1 MAFKDLFLI
10 FISKRMQKSPW
21 VGLQRKYT
29 QVREVSLDLTR
40 QLWGEQQDG
49 AGPRPL
55 RAAAW
60 LGLHTWAT
68 EPHSLE
74 STRAISSGPCSL
86 RWRSGCGATPFM
98 VASSLSSTLTTVR
111 GQASGAL
118 SSTPGHTVIGA
129 HVGWGR
135 EGVCSGQGR
144 AAPSA
149 QNPRHVPGSALTAVC
164 SGRGGRCVCS
174 GRGGL
179 ALGGPPA

>member
-10 FISKRMQKSPW
+10 FISKRMQKSLW
-21 VGLQRKYT
+21 VGLQRKYA

-49 AGPRPL
+49 AGPCPL

-68 EPHSLE
+68 EPRSLE

-86 RWRSGCGATPFM
+86 RWRSGCGTTPFM

-111 GQASGAL
+111 GQASAAL
-118 SSTPGHTVIGA
+118 SSPPGHTVIGA

-135 EGVCSGQGR
+135 EGVCLGEGERRHQPR
-144 AAPSA
+144 TPATCPARPSRLCVLWERW
-149 QNPRHVPGSALTAVC
+149 PRTGWPT
-164 SGRGGRCVCS
+164 R
-174 GRGGL
+174 
-179 ALGGPPA
+179 